1 MSNTTTTHPPASVD
15 RRSIWRAGGIAAAAA
30 AVANVVVVVIARA
43 ADVSLEVTQMG
54 ADTREELPIVLF
66 AIASVVGGLI
76 GIGLAQLLAARPQA
90 RRRFVVVG
98 VVGTVLSFISPL
110 AADADSGTKVVLALT
125 HVVAAAVILP
135 ILARVLHD

>member
-1 MSNTTTTHPPASVD
+1 MSNTATTNSPTTVD
-15 RRSIWRAGGIAAAAA
+15 RRAIWRAGGFAAVGA
-30 AVANVVVVVIARA
+30 AVANLVVVVIARA

-76 GIGLAQLLAARPQA
+76 GIGLAQLLAARRQA
-90 RRRFVVVG
+90 RRRFVVIG
-98 VVGTVLSFISPL
+98 IVGTVLSFISPI
-110 AADADSGTKVVLALT
+110 AADADAGTKVVLALT

-135 ILARVLHD
+135 MLARVLHD